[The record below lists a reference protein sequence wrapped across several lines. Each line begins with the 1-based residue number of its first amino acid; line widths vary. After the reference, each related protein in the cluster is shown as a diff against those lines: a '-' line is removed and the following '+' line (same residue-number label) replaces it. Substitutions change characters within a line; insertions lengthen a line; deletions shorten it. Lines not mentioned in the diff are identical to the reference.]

1 VTGESWADL
10 QPEGFVRFDADIR
23 DNLQVFAEASATTR
37 AMAAVAGLK
46 LTW

>member
-1 VTGESWADL
+1 VSGDSWRDL
-10 QPEGFVRFDADIR
+10 QPEGYIRLDAEIR

>member
-1 VTGESWADL
+1 MSGESWGDL
-10 QPEGFVRFDADIR
+10 RPEGFVRFDAEIR